1 MRKKHGRMVHGLL
14 VLDKPL
20 GISSNQ
26 ALQRVKHLFQAKKAG
41 HTGTLDPLA
50 TGVLVICLGK
60 STKVAQH
67 VMEASKVYR
76 VTGKLGVTTSTGD
89 SEGEVLARQAVTAR
103 QLERLPEVIHQ
114 FIGEIKQVPPMFSA
128 LKQDGQP
135 LYKLARQGVE
145 VERKERQV
153 SIYDI
158 HFHGHTEDTF
168 DIEVHCSKGTYIR
181 TLVADIG
188 AQLGCG
194 AHVTVLRRTQVGE
207 FGAGFPMY
215 TLKEL
220 EHLAESGM
228 SALDKLKL
236 RTEKA
241 FLHYPKIVL
250 QQGFI
255 DLLQQGSKYKMSGEP
270 DGHQVR
276 IYGTDGSFQGFALVD
291 EANYLQFQRIYDL

>member
-1 MRKKHGRMVHGLL
+1 MRKKHGRMVHGLI

-20 GISSNQ
+20 GMSSNQ

-76 VTGKLGVTTSTGD
+76 VTGKLGVTTASGD
-89 SEGEVLARQAVTAR
+89 SEGDVIDRQEVTAAHL
-103 QLERLPEVIHQ
+103 QMIADVIKQ
-114 FIGEIKQVPPMFSA
+114 YVGEIEQIPPMFSA
-128 LKQDGQP
+128 LKHDGQP

-145 VERKERQV
+145 VERKVRRV
-153 SIYDI
+153 KIYDI
-158 HFHGHTEDTF
+158 TYHGHSDNTF

-194 AHVTVLRRTQVGE
+194 AHVSVLRRTQVGE
-207 FGAGFPMY
+207 FGAGFAMHS
-215 TLKEL
+215 L
-220 EHLAESGM
+220 EALENYATAGL
-228 SALDKLKL
+228 SALDKLIL

-241 FLHYPKIVL
+241 FLHYPKIEL

-255 DLLQQGSKYKMSGEP
+255 DLLQQGGKYKMP
-270 DGHQVR
+270 DQSCADQLR
-276 IYGTDGSFQGFALVD
+276 IYGTDGSFQGFATLD
-291 EANYLQFQRIYDL
+291 DANYLQFQRIYNL